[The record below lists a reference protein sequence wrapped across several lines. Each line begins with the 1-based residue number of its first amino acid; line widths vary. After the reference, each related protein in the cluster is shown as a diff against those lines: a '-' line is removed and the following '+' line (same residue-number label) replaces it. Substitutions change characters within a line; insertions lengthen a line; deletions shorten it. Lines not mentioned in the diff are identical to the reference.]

1 MCVEL
6 PILSLDLLSSFWSGE
21 KGTLALR
28 AGCGS
33 PSVQLSPFLSS
44 RVSVSSDKLCCFIFR
59 PLAHM
64 YKDQFSLK
72 NLNRKKMLLI
82 KSNNFPF
89 FSDYKSRTSVCLKK
103 RNI

>member
-6 PILSLDLLSSFWSGE
+6 PILSLDQLSGFWSGE

-59 PLAHM
+59 PLA
-64 YKDQFSLK
+64 QFSLK

-103 RNI
+103 RNT